1 MANPITPE
9 TKAAA
14 QTTKRK
20 MCIRDRNSATRRR
33 APSPPTAGNCGTPEG
48 AVVDVEDDVLDVLV
62 EDVEDVDDEDEEEDE
77 VLLDVVTDAET
88 VTRGDASDV
97 CISGVVAPS
106 VT

>member
-1 MANPITPE
+1 
-9 TKAAA
+9 
-14 QTTKRK
+14 
-20 MCIRDRNSATRRR
+20 
-33 APSPPTAGNCGTPEG
+33 
-48 AVVDVEDDVLDVLV
+48 VVDVEDDVLDVLV